1 MRGISYAIGQGI
13 RNLFRNKWYTFASI
27 ATITACLF
35 LFSLF
40 FAVIINFQNMLQ
52 TAEESVSVT
61 AFFQPGVTEEDIL
74 NLRVGLEE
82 REEVANVEYVS
93 ADQAWAEFSADFA
106 EYADIYTENPLADS
120 ANLVI
125 YLKDVSRQGELVDYL
140 NGLEMVRDVNYSEIA
155 ADTLSGMN
163 SVIGYVS
170 IGLFI
175 ILFANSIFLISNTVI
190 AGIAVR
196 KNEINIMKY
205 IGATDSFV
213 RGPFIVEGILIGLV
227 GSLIPLVIIYY
238 VYNAAV
244 DFVTGRFAI
253 LSSMLTF
260 IPTKELFHY
269 LIPLSIIL
277 GVGIGFIGSALTTRR
292 HIHV

>member
-1 MRGISYAIGQGI
+1 MSVLLQYVDTAMVGHLGEEATAAVSTTTTISWMVNGAVYAFGIAVLALISQACGRGDE
-13 RNLFRNKWYTFASI
+13 KT
-27 ATITACLF
+27 
-35 LFSLF
+35 
-40 FAVIINFQNMLQ
+40 M
-52 TAEESVSVT
+52 
-61 AFFQPGVTEEDIL
+61 
-74 NLRVGLEE
+74 
-82 REEVANVEYVS
+82 
-93 ADQAWAEFSADFA
+93 
-106 EYADIYTENPLADS
+106 
-120 ANLVI
+120 
-125 YLKDVSRQGELVDYL
+125 KDVSKQGQLVENL

-170 IGLFI
+170 VGLFI

-205 IGATDSFV
+205 IGATDAFV

-269 LIPLSIIL
+269 LIPLSIVL

>member
-13 RNLFRNKWYTFASI
+13 KNLFRNKWYTFASI

-93 ADQAWAEFSADFA
+93 ADQACAEFSADFA

-125 YLKDVSRQGELVDYL
+125 YLKDVSKQGQLVDYL

-170 IGLFI
+170 VGLFI

-205 IGATDSFV
+205 IGATDAFV

-269 LIPLSIIL
+269 LIPLSIVL